1 MDNKKRKA
9 SQFELLKIV
18 AMLMIVSHHLVTKNA
33 FNVDTDM
40 VGLDPSRVF
49 LQLIG
54 NHAFVGNNLFFMVS
68 AWFLSTHVETFN
80 LHTTIKRVWN
90 IDKVML
96 FYSIGIPVASALLL
110 GGGRILNVSMIAP
123 ISCGIWWYP
132 TSYAIFLIFFPFLQ
146 QGLNALNEKEVR
158 NLALVMFTIW
168 TLPTIIPIKLQLA
181 AGNTTCFFM
190 LYVVIYYIRRFTPM
204 WADNPK
210 VYKSLC
216 LGGYAL
222 AFLSILILDVVGL
235 KVKSISDY
243 ACYYIRGDWRLMPV
257 IISLGLFLWCTH
269 WKMGYNKVINWMG
282 GLTFAAYLIHFHP
295 LMIDF
300 LFVETFPLTEFIGK
314 PLLPVYTIGVTIVIY
329 IGCILIDQIRK
340 WIYGGLEYCYELIR
354 KNG

>member
-1 MDNKKRKA
+1 
-9 SQFELLKIV
+9 
-18 AMLMIVSHHLVTKNA
+18 
-33 FNVDTDM
+33 
-40 VGLDPSRVF
+40 
-49 LQLIG
+49 
-54 NHAFVGNNLFFMVS
+54 
-68 AWFLSTHVETFN
+68 
-80 LHTTIKRVWN
+80 
-90 IDKVML
+90 
-96 FYSIGIPVASALLL
+96 
-110 GGGRILNVSMIAP
+110 MIAP
-123 ISCGIWWYP
+123 ISCGTWWYP

-158 NLALVMFTIW
+158 NLALVMFIIW

-243 ACYYIRGDWRLMPV
+243 ACYYIRGDWRLLPV

-282 GLTFAAYLIHFHP
+282 DLTFAVYLIHMHP
-295 LMIDF
+295 LMIEL
-300 LFVETFPLTEFIGK
+300 LFKKIFIIE
-314 PLLPVYTIGVTIVIY
+314 PYVNSWFIVPYTIGITLFIFFA
-329 IGCILIDQIRK
+329 CTLIDQMRK
-340 WIYGGLEYCYELIR
+340 WLYLGVEKVAAVVR
-354 KNG
+354 R